1 MRKLTSLLLLS
12 AFIVVGVYVNSI
24 GDKGH
29 APNASVYVTPR
40 LPAPAFQVQ
49 DVTMANIQA
58 YVMSQPRVVVE
69 PTQRWNTKRSDPTA
83 TWPDATDPTRRLP
96 MAVQVKFACIRYHES
111 RNHLHSV
118 EIHSGAGGW
127 YQFIPYIWDYARAN
141 IPGLPALASQ
151 ATGDEQSKVA
161 MWYYKR
167 NNGFTPEW
175 SADAGVCNL

>member
-1 MRKLTSLLLLS
+1 MRKLTSLLLSS
-12 AFIVVGVYVNSI
+12 AFIVVGVYINNVHAA
-24 GDKGH
+24 GH
-29 APNASVYVTPR
+29 TQRVVSFVTPR

-49 DVTMANIQA
+49 DVTPLNLQA
-58 YVMSQPRVVVE
+58 YVMSQPHVVAR
-69 PTQRWNTKRSDPTA
+69 PLQRWNTESSDPTA
-83 TWPDATDPTRRLP
+83 TWPDATDPLRRLP
-96 MAVQVKFACIRYHES
+96 MTVQEKFDCIRYQES

-118 EIHSGAGGW
+118 EIHSGAAGW
-127 YQFIPYIWDYARAN
+127 YQFVPYIWDYARAN

-175 SADAGVCNL
+175 SADEYVCNL